1 MTKVV
6 GALLVALLLAAVL
19 SVGWLVGSDKEITR
33 ANPGVTLGVD
43 TNPSGNTATS
53 LGNIETNRSVNCG
66 ERFEVDLFIRD
77 VTDLLAW
84 SLEIGY
90 DPGVVRIDG
99 RDVQMFLAA
108 NAGSVVLDKSVGDNP
123 EGGDPGGS
131 YNLTA
136 ADAAEP
142 AAPDSGSG
150 VLARLSLVAVG
161 AGVSPLDLEI
171 PTLVGFPLPTQINVD
186 SMTDGEIAVLGPCQ
200 DADGDLIDDRV
211 DNCPLVANFDQLNT
225 DAADQD
231 GDGRSGEDANDGADN
246 DGDAKVDEDPPG
258 DPQGNACDDDDDND
272 TIADG
277 NDNCPLA
284 TNSGQADADGDGQG
298 DACDN
303 DDDNDTVVDD
313 VDNCPNHANA
323 DQADSDG
330 DGLGNACDTGPS
342 PTPTASPSPTSTSTS
357 TSTPTPGT
365 PTPTPPPGT
374 VYLATGWN
382 GACYQGP
389 EQQIDDAFDGVAG
402 VQAIYRLKGQA
413 FDRWFP
419 GRSDV
424 STISSLNPFD
434 PLLILAAETAT
445 WAVSPTDDLPN
456 SLSLSPGWN
465 SVCYLGTGKD
475 SEEAASQIEGDF
487 AIIYNLAPDQSW
499 RRYVAGRPEVSNL
512 TRLEKYA
519 SVVILVTDSDGA
531 LWLFD
536 P

>member
-6 GALLVALLLAAVL
+6 GALLAALLLAAAL
-19 SVGWLVGSDKEITR
+19 SVGWLVGPDSDITR
-33 ANPGVTLGVD
+33 ANPGVALGAD
-43 TNPSGNTATS
+43 TNPSGNAATS
-53 LGNIETNRSVNCG
+53 LGSIETNRSVNCG

-84 SLEIGY
+84 SVEVAY
-90 DPGVVRIDG
+90 DPAIVRIDG
-99 RDVQMFLAA
+99 RDVQMFQAA
-108 NAGSVVLDKSVGDNP
+108 NAGSVVLDKSLGDVNLA
-123 EGGDPGGS
+123 GGGPGGA
-131 YNLTA
+131 YNVTA

-161 AGVSPLDLEI
+161 AGVTPLDLEI

-186 SMTDGEIAVLGPCQ
+186 SMTDGQIGVVGPCQ

-211 DNCPLVANFDQLNT
+211 DNCPLVANFDQVNT
-225 DAADQD
+225 DAGDQD
-231 GDGRSGEDANDGADN
+231 GDGRSGEDAIDAADN
-246 DGDAKVDEDPPG
+246 DGDTKVDEDPTGDAEGDACDADDDNDGIADGDDNCRVNVNPG
-258 DPQGNACDDDDDND
+258 QANADGDAEGDVCDDDDDSD
-272 TIADG
+272 TVVDDD
-277 NDNCPLA
+277 DNCPNNA
-284 TNSGQADADGDGQG
+284 NTDQADADGDGLG
-298 DACDN
+298 D
-303 DDDNDTVVDD
+303 
-313 VDNCPNHANA
+313 
-323 DQADSDG
+323 
-330 DGLGNACDTGPS
+330 ACDTGPS
-342 PTPTASPSPTSTSTS
+342 PTATPISTPSP

-389 EQQIDDAFDGVAG
+389 EQQIGDAFEGVAG

-424 STISSLNPFD
+424 STISSLSPFD
-434 PLLILAAETAT
+434 PLLILAAEIAT
-445 WAVSPTDDLPN
+445 WGVSPTDDLPN
-456 SLSLSPGWN
+456 SSSLSSGWN

-475 SEEAASQIEGDF
+475 SEEAAAQIDGDF
-487 AIIYNLAPDQSW
+487 AIIYSLAPDQSW

-512 TRLEKYA
+512 TWLEKYA

-531 LWLFD
+531 LWLFN